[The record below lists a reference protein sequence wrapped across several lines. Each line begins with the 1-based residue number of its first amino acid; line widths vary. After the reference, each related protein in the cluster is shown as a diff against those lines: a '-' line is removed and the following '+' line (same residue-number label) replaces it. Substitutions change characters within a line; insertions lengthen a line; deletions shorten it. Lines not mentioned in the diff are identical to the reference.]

1 MGNDRRAG
9 HKGARIHRILT
20 RRGQSRFFRS
30 FARVG
35 CFASKTRSER
45 RRSRTLY
52 RSTRVIS
59 QRSFPFSF
67 FFETN
72 FSCNDISI
80 IATKNFNTTRNFR
93 PFVTRFRNFPHSSLF
108 LPGNTL
114 GNSWIEIEC
123 LNWLRIIAGRL
134 KTRSIRTL
142 NKLQCAQI
150 TYNVAKS
157 A

>member
-114 GNSWIEIEC
+114 GNSWID
-123 LNWLRIIAGRL
+123 RV
-134 KTRSIRTL
+134 S
-142 NKLQCAQI
+142 KLV
-150 TYNVAKS
+150 TYHRGAPKD
-157 A
+157 AFYTYA

>member
-20 RRGQSRFFRS
+20 RRGQRRFFRS
-30 FARVG
+30 LARVG
-35 CFASKTRSER
+35 CFASKTRREW

-114 GNSWIEIEC
+114 GNSWID
-123 LNWLRIIAGRL
+123 RV
-134 KTRSIRTL
+134 S
-142 NKLQCAQI
+142 KLV
-150 TYNVAKS
+150 TYHRGAPKD
-157 A
+157 AFYTYA